1 MTIEN
6 RKLRYYF
13 VPPPLIGTYYK
24 YQDVNNNEKLRKKV
38 TTHFQKELLK
48 KIKKDKSFSYLKS
61 NYNFINSK
69 DGYNFVYK
77 YIRKFVKKG
86 NTNWYD
92 LRDDSSNHKLVLDY
106 LKYKLGK
113 Y

>member
-1 MTIEN
+1 MDII
-6 RKLRYYF
+6 L
-13 VPPPLIGTYYK
+13 
-24 YQDVNNNEKLRKKV
+24 
-38 TTHFQKELLK
+38 
-48 KIKKDKSFSYLKS
+48 
-61 NYNFINSK
+61 FINILESL
-69 DGYNFVYK
+69 F
-77 YIRKFVKKG
+77 KKG